1 MSLFRIALRSIQQR
15 GVASALTMLSMALG
29 VALVVGVLLIH
40 GEVSKSFHKNSAL
53 GYNMIVG
60 PKGGKLQLTLNTVY
74 YLSEPIETLPYSY
87 YLEFKPAADRAD
99 GQNGRYA
106 QFITFAVPVCLGD
119 YYGRFRVVGTTSQL
133 FDDLSVMPPPKPRPG
148 QAAREPQRLVRFA
161 QGRNLQYES
170 QENGYFDCVVG
181 ATVAREMGLK
191 LGDKINPSH
200 GAQDGHAHE
209 QPFTVVGI
217 LAQEGSPYDRG
228 VFVNIEGFYL
238 MDGHAKPLDEEQ
250 PAAEGETA
258 TPPVEAPAAEPAAP
272 AEHTHAEHSHFEPLP
287 LEQREI
293 TAILLRTGSPFYTA
307 QLQNVINEGV
317 RGQAVLPIQEIYSL
331 FDTFIAPVQKLLLG
345 LTAMICLVS
354 GISILVSIYNSMSDR
369 RREIAIMRALGAGRG
384 TVMGIILMES
394 ILLVT
399 GGGLMGWLGSH
410 ALVGLF
416 SGAIEARTGVTI
428 GFFDI
433 APAVDLI
440 QLLTAGQGFGGT
452 MLMVSTE
459 FLLIPCFLL
468 LAVLV
473 GMWPAIT
480 AYRTDVAKSL

>member
-15 GVASALTMLSMALG
+15 GVASALTMFSMALG

-87 YLEFKPAADRAD
+87 YLEFKPAADRTD

-106 QFITFAVPVCLGD
+106 QFITHAVPVCLGD
-119 YYGRFRVVGTTSQL
+119 YYGRFRVVGTTPDL
-133 FDDLSVMPPPKPRPG
+133 FNKLSVMPAPTPRPG
-148 QAAREPQRLVRFA
+148 EEPAEPEKLVHFA
-161 QGRNLQYES
+161 QGRNLETHS
-170 QENGYFDCVVG
+170 KENGYFDCVVG
-181 ATVAREMGLK
+181 ATVAREMNIK
-191 LGDKINPSH
+191 LGDKVNPSH
-200 GAQDGHAHE
+200 GAQDGHTHE

-217 LAQEGSPYDRG
+217 LEREGSPYDRG

-238 MDGHAKPLDEEQ
+238 MDGHAKPVEE
-250 PAAEGETA
+250 EET
-258 TPPVEAPAAEPAAP
+258 EAPAADATAEAAP
-272 AEHTHAEHSHFEPLP
+272 AEEAEHDHDHAAHGDFQPLP
-287 LEQREI
+287 LDQREI
-293 TAILLRTGSPFYTA
+293 TAVLVRTGSPFYTA

-317 RGQAVLPIQEIYSL
+317 RGQAVLPIQEIFSL
-331 FDTFIAPVQKLLLG
+331 FDTFIAPIQKLLLG

-369 RREIAIMRALGAGRG
+369 RREIAIMRALGAGRS
-384 TVMGIILMES
+384 TVMSIILVES

-399 GGGLMGWLGSH
+399 GGGLLGWVGSH

-416 SGAIEARTGVTI
+416 SGVIAARTGVTI
-428 GFFDI
+428 GFFDV
-433 APAVDLI
+433 APPVDLI
-440 QLLTAGQGFGGT
+440 QLLTAGQGSGSMT
-452 MLMVSTE
+452 MPVSTE
-459 FLLIPCFLL
+459 LLLIPCFLL